1 MFRNEINGNKTLVI
15 SNDKVSNIMKI
26 SIKLEKL
33 ERLLKKATKTLAIQV
48 K

>member
-33 ERLLKKATKTLAIQV
+33 EILLKKATKTLAIQV